1 MEENKNETPTKK
13 NNKGLVAVLAII
25 IIAILAGVGYYFL
38 KPTSPKDVFVGG
50 INSAFEN
57 SEKSL
62 AEDVKKIN
70 TTVTLSGNIESSN
83 EEVNQVAK
91 YINEGKLSY
100 NVQLDKETKKVLL
113 SANVDYQ
120 NENLLNGKVY
130 YTAGDENIYLYVQDL
145 FDKYFKFNLKEVTDS
160 EEELSSIESIFNGEA
175 SNPLGKTDSKKAI
188 SIVKDTITNN
198 LKEEYFTKEKVDGMT
213 KNTMKLTV
221 AELKQMTKN
230 IVTSLQN
237 NQEFMN
243 CFEKK
248 DELKESFDDLLEEI
262 SEVDSEVDNYNLEA
276 SIYTKGLKNEVEKFE
291 IKLIASETEQMN
303 MTIVET
309 EKGKFAIDADISEV
323 GKVKLNMEVKNDTN
337 TDIEN
342 VNVSDSVEIN
352 NLTQADQLKLLGN
365 LMNMKLYKYIAP
377 LMPTGM

>member
-83 EEVNQVAK
+83 KEVNQVAK

-198 LKEEYFTKEKVDGMT
+198 LKDEYFTKEKVDGMT

-237 NQEFMN
+237 NEEFMN

-309 EKGKFAIDADISEV
+309 EKGKFVIDADISEV

-377 LMPTGM
+377 LMQTGM

>member
-83 EEVNQVAK
+83 KEVNQVAK

-120 NENLLNGKVY
+120 NENLLSGKVY

-160 EEELSSIESIFNGEA
+160 EEELSSIENIFNGEA

-198 LKEEYFTKEKVDGMT
+198 LKDEYFTKEKVDGMT

-309 EKGKFAIDADISEV
+309 EKGKFVIDADISEV

-377 LMPTGM
+377 LMQTGM

>member
-1 MEENKNETPTKK
+1 MEENKNETPMKK
-13 NNKGLVAVLAII
+13 NKKGLVAVLAII
-25 IIAILAGVGYYFL
+25 VIAILVGVGYYFL

-83 EEVNQVAK
+83 EEINQVAK

-120 NENLLNGKVY
+120 NENLLSGKVY

-145 FDKYFKFNLKEVTDS
+145 FDKYFKFNLKEMTNN
-160 EEELSSIESIFNGEA
+160 EEELSSIENMFNGEV
-175 SNPLGKTDSKKAI
+175 SNPLGKTDSKKAV
-188 SIVKDTITNN
+188 SILKDTITNN
-198 LKEEYFTKEKVDGMT
+198 LKDEYFSKEKVDGMT
-213 KNTMKLTV
+213 KNTMKLTI
-221 AELKQMTKN
+221 AEFKQMAKN

-248 DELKESFDDLLEEI
+248 DELKESFDDLLEGI
-262 SEVDSEVDNYNLEA
+262 NEVDSEVDNYNLEA

-309 EKGKFAIDADISEV
+309 EKGKFVIDADISEV

-377 LMPTGM
+377 LMQTGM

>member
-83 EEVNQVAK
+83 KEVNQVAK

-120 NENLLNGKVY
+120 NENLLSGKVY

-160 EEELSSIESIFNGEA
+160 EEELSSIENIFNGEA

-198 LKEEYFTKEKVDGMT
+198 LKDEYFTKEKVDGMT

-248 DELKESFDDLLEEI
+248 DELKESFDDLLEGI

-309 EKGKFAIDADISEV
+309 EKGKFVIDADISEV

-377 LMPTGM
+377 LMQTGM